1 MKYVILQCDGMP
13 DRPIEALG
21 GRTPLEAA
29 PTPNLDRLAREG
41 RFGRCAVIPEG
52 FPPGS
57 DIGNLS
63 IFGYDPAVYFTGRSP
78 LEAAAM
84 GVALGP
90 EDVAFRCNLVT
101 LRPEVPREGRADSE
115 NASEDA
121 VMEDFACGHI
131 PDAESHAIVR
141 RLDEKLGSDRFR
153 FHPGVSYRHIL
164 VWRGGTDKMATTP
177 PHDITDRAVAPHF
190 PKGEGADVL
199 IDLMARSREILANDP
214 VNRARAAR
222 GERAASTIWL
232 WGQGRAT
239 RLEPFADRH
248 GLRGGAISPV
258 DIIRGIAVLAGMKI
272 IRVPGITGWIDT
284 NYGGKA
290 AYALDAL
297 EDLDLVFIHVEGTD
311 ESAHQGDVASKI
323 KAITDVDARLLGPLL
338 EGLPRLGE
346 HRVMVISDHPTP
358 CAIKTHSPEPVPF
371 AVWPAPPGRPR
382 SGAPGYTEA
391 AAEASDLFVEK
402 GHTIMERFLSGEV

>member
-1 MKYVILQCDGMP
+1 VKYVILQCDGMP

-21 GRTPLEAA
+21 GKTPLEAA

-41 RFGRCAVIPEG
+41 RFGRCAVIPKG

-101 LRPEVPREGRADSE
+101 LRGD
-115 NASEDA
+115 NEDA

-131 PDAESHAIVR
+131 PDAESHAIVK
-141 RLDEKLGSDRFR
+141 RLDEKLGSDRFK
-153 FHPGVSYRHIL
+153 FYPGVSYRHIL
-164 VWRGGTDKMATTP
+164 VWRGGTEKMATAP
-177 PHDITDRAVAPHF
+177 PHDITDRPVAPHL
-190 PKGEGADVL
+190 PRGEGADVL
-199 IDLMARSREILANDP
+199 LDLMARSREVLASDP

-222 GERAASTIWL
+222 GERSASSIWL

-239 RLEPFADRH
+239 KLPPFASLH

-258 DIIRGIAVLAGMKI
+258 DIIRGIAVLAGMTI

-284 NYGGKA
+284 NYEGKA
-290 AYALDAL
+290 SYALDAL
-297 EDLDLVFIHVEGTD
+297 KEFDLVFIHVEGTD
-311 ESAHQGDVASKI
+311 ESAHQGDVASKV

-338 EGLPRLGE
+338 KGITRLGE

-371 AVWPAPPGRPR
+371 AIWPAPPGRPK

-391 AAEASDLFVEK
+391 AAEASELFVAQ
-402 GHTIMERFLSGEV
+402 GYTIMDRFLSGEV

>member
-21 GRTPLEAA
+21 GKTPLEAA

-41 RFGRCAVIPEG
+41 RFGRCAVIPKG

-101 LRPEVPREGRADSE
+101 LGGETGAEI
-115 NASEDA
+115 
-121 VMEDFACGHI
+121 MEDFACGHL
-131 PDAESHAIVR
+131 PDAESHAIVK
-141 RLDEKLGSDRFR
+141 RLDEALGSEEFR
-153 FHPGVSYRHIL
+153 FHPGVSYRHLL
-164 VWRGGTDKMATTP
+164 VWRGGSEKMSTTP
-177 PHDITDRAVAPHF
+177 PHDITDRPVAPHL
-190 PKGEGADVL
+190 PKGEGADAL
-199 IDLMARSREILANDP
+199 RDLMGRSREVLAADP
-214 VNRARAAR
+214 VNLARAAR
-222 GERAASTIWL
+222 GERAATTIWL

-239 RLEPFADRH
+239 RLPPFAKRH

-258 DIIRGIAVLAGMKI
+258 DIIRGIAVLAGMTI

-284 NYGGKA
+284 NYEGKA
-290 AYALDAL
+290 SHALDAL
-297 EDLDLVFIHVEGTD
+297 KDLDLVLIHVEGTD

-323 KAITDVDARLLGPLL
+323 KAITDLDARLLGPLL
-338 EGLPRLGE
+338 AGLPRLGE

-358 CAIKTHSPEPVPF
+358 CAIKTHSSEPVPF
-371 AVWPAPPGRPR
+371 AVWPAPSGRPA
-382 SGAPGYTEA
+382 SGAPWFTES
-391 AAEASDLFVEK
+391 AAEASDLFVER
-402 GHTIMERFLSGEV
+402 GHTIMERYLSGEI

>member
-1 MKYVILQCDGMP
+1 MKYAILQCDGMP
-13 DRPIEALG
+13 DRPIDALG
-21 GRTPLEAA
+21 GRTPLEVAG
-29 PTPNLDRLAREG
+29 TPNLDRLAREG
-41 RFGRCAVIPEG
+41 RFGRCAVIPKG

-101 LRPEVPREGRADSE
+101 LHGD
-115 NASEDA
+115 DDGA

-131 PDAESHAIVR
+131 PDAESHAIVK
-141 RLDEKLGSDRFR
+141 RLNDALGSDRFR
-153 FHPGVSYRHIL
+153 FYPGVSYRHIL
-164 VWRGGTDKMATTP
+164 VWRGGTEKMATTP
-177 PHDITDRAVAPHF
+177 PHDITGRAVASHQPS
-190 PKGEGADVL
+190 GEGADVL
-199 IDLMARSREILANDP
+199 VDLMARSREVLASDP

-239 RLEPFADRH
+239 KLEPFASRH

-284 NYGGKA
+284 NYEGKA
-290 AYALDAL
+290 SYALDAL
-297 EDLDLVFIHVEGTD
+297 RELDLVFIHVEGID
-311 ESAHQGDVASKI
+311 ESAHQGDARAKI
-323 KAITDVDARLLGPLL
+323 QAITDVDARLLGPLL
-338 EGLPRLGE
+338 EGIARLGE

-371 AVWPAPPGRPR
+371 AVWPAPPRRPR

-402 GHTIMERFLSGEV
+402 GYTIMERFLSGEV